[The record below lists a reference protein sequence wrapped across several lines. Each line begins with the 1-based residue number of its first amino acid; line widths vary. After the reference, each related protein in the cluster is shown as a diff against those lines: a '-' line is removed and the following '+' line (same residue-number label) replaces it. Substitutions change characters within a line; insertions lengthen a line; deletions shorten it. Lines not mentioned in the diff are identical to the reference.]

1 MIYRGRYNI
10 WIEGAINYILRIIV
24 QRILG
29 IMLFLVGSSWIYG
42 TRELIYFILY
52 ILIAVIS
59 GIVMYKANSTTI
71 NERRKVNTDSPVW
84 DKVLLT
90 IYWILAYFG
99 IYFVAGQSYKTL
111 QLDILYWI
119 GIALYI
125 IATIFTL
132 RAMIVNTFLEST
144 SRLQTDRKQSVCKEG
159 PYSIIRHPT
168 YLAILIWCVSI
179 SLIFPSKYVRLT
191 AVVIGGVVIVIRT
204 YLEDKML
211 KKGLDGYMDYTK
223 EVRYRLIPF
232 IW

>member
-1 MIYRGRYNI
+1 MDR
-10 WIEGAINYILRIIV
+10 GAINYILRIIV

-29 IMLFLVGSSWIYG
+29 IMLFLIGSSWIYG
-42 TRELIYFILY
+42 TRELVYFILY

-59 GIVMYKANSTTI
+59 GIVMYKVNSTTI
-71 NERRKVNTDSPVW
+71 NERRKVKTDSPIW

-99 IYFVAGQSYKTL
+99 IYFVAGQSYKKL
-111 QLDILYWI
+111 QLDNLYWT

-179 SLIFPSKYVRLT
+179 SLIFPSKYVILT
-191 AVVIGGVVIVIRT
+191 AVVIGVIIVIRT
-204 YLEDKML
+204 YLEDNML
-211 KKGLDGYMDYTK
+211 KKGLDGYIDYTK
-223 EVRYRLIPF
+223 EVRYRLVPF

>member
-1 MIYRGRYNI
+1 MDR
-10 WIEGAINYILRIIV
+10 GAINYILRIIV

-29 IMLFLVGSSWIYG
+29 IMLFLIGSSWIYG

-71 NERRKVNTDSPVW
+71 NERRKVKTDSPIW

-111 QLDILYWI
+111 QFDNLYWI

-179 SLIFPSKYVRLT
+179 SLIFPSKHVILI
-191 AVVIGGVVIVIRT
+191 AVVIGVVIVIRT

-223 EVRYRLIPF
+223 EVRYCLVPF

>member
-1 MIYRGRYNI
+1 MDR
-10 WIEGAINYILRIIV
+10 GAINYILRVIV

-29 IMLFLVGSSWIYG
+29 IMLFLIGSSWGYG
-42 TRELIYFILY
+42 TREIIYFILY
-52 ILIAVIS
+52 ILIAIIS

-71 NERRKVNTDSPVW
+71 NERRKVNTDSPIW
-84 DKVLLT
+84 DKVLLM

-99 IYFVAGQSYKTL
+99 IYFVAGQCYETL
-111 QLDILYWI
+111 QLDNFYWI

-144 SRLQTDRKQSVCKEG
+144 ARLQTDRKQSVCKEG

-179 SLIFPSKYVRLT
+179 SLIFPSEYVILT
-191 AVVIGGVVIVIRT
+191 AVVIGVVIVIRT
-204 YLEDKML
+204 YLEDNML
-211 KKGLDGYMDYTK
+211 KTGLDGYMDYMR